1 MLNIIPVE
9 PVDVPKFEAKLV
21 GVVQFQPFT
30 DKSTEPSN
38 ALALLASTTIA
49 EAETS
54 QYKHDAVS
62 LIVAKEL

>member
-38 ALALLASTTIA
+38 ALVLLASTTTV
-49 EAETS
+49 EAVKP
-54 QYKHDAVS
+54 QNKHEAVS
-62 LIVAKEL
+62 LIVAKES